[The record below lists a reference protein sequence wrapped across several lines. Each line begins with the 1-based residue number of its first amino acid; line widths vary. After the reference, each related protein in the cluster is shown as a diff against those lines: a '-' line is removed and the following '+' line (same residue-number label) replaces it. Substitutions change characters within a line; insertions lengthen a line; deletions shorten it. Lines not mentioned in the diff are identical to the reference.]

1 MKIDD
6 PSAGPGRWRGWGW
19 GVGRLDSKTLDRE
32 WGESQNKFMNAI
44 GRCDLA
50 QI

>member
-6 PSAGPGRWRGWGW
+6 PSARPGRWRGWGI
-19 GVGRLDSKTLDRE
+19 GRLDSKTLDRE

-44 GRCDLA
+44 GRSDLA

>member
-6 PSAGPGRWRGWGW
+6 PSAEPGRWVGSGKIARHLIED
-19 GVGRLDSKTLDRE
+19 GVE
-32 WGESQNKFMNAI
+32 GESQNKFMNAI
-44 GRCDLA
+44 GRSDLA